1 MISYEPFY
9 ETLFKKGV
17 TEYNLIFKQGFSANT
32 FHRMKK
38 GEAINTKTLDAL
50 CYALDCEVGDIIEF
64 EQEETLATERID
76 KDNLI
81 IPEKFAFME
90 NSKSFEITKEIFEPD
105 ALILSDIKSEK
116 LTIKGDNTVEFT
128 FGKCPFLGIWAKPG
142 APYVCIE
149 PWHGVNDGRE
159 VKADISE
166 KRGIQHLNEGETFE
180 FSWTAEIK

>member
-1 MISYEPFY
+1 M
-9 ETLFKKGV
+9 
-17 TEYNLIFKQGFSANT
+17 
-32 FHRMKK
+32 
-38 GEAINTKTLDAL
+38 AL
-50 CYALDCEVGDIIEF
+50 DIIEF

-90 NSKSFEITKEIFEPD
+90 NSKSFEITKEIFEPH

-149 PWHGVNDGRE
+149 PWWGVNDSYE
-159 VKADISE
+159 IKNDVSE
-166 KRGIQHLNEGETFE
+166 KRGIQSLEAGEVFE
-180 FSWTAEIK
+180 YAWKAEIK